1 MYPVLLPY
9 DLINGIFGSGNE
21 VKMKEKRRKKIKWK
35 VKWFLSVFGMRKI
48 KGKKVNY
55 FSLEKTYLSHSNQY
69 TDDHLKISKIIYF
82 IYTEIHKNISIAL
95 NQT

>member
-1 MYPVLLPY
+1 
-9 DLINGIFGSGNE
+9 
-21 VKMKEKRRKKIKWK
+21 
-35 VKWFLSVFGMRKI
+35 MRKI